1 MANHIVVLGFRLLPA
16 VFDRAVGP
24 LMKLGGLSRRPLAD
38 HAGSVLEPN
47 PKGEAEHGF
56 SGRLGRRT
64 VHTEAIS
71 PADAAAAG
79 SAAPAQPKPAQPTP
93 LVGF

>member
-1 MANHIVVLGFRLLPA
+1 
-16 VFDRAVGP
+16 
-24 LMKLGGLSRRPLAD
+24 MKLGGLSRRPLAD

-64 VHTEAIS
+64 VHT
-71 PADAAAAG
+71 DAAAAG
-79 SAAPAQPKPAQPTP
+79 SAAQAQPKPAQPTP